1 MKKLLGSISFFI
13 VFPIFWLISNLPMPL
28 LYGLSDVLCFVAYR
42 IFKYRTK
49 VVRTN
54 LLAAFPE
61 KTNKERKQLEK
72 DFYKHLID
80 TLLEPLILL
89 SCSKKKINKHA
100 RFSGTE
106 ILETYYQQNRN
117 AIATTGHY
125 GNWEWPGSV
134 AIDLHHKVLAIY
146 KPLSNPRF
154 EKLFYTLRS
163 RFTGIPVAMA
173 DTLRFV
179 NQYNA
184 NKTLFALYMIADQRP
199 LKQHAKLWLTFMNQE
214 TPILPGP
221 CKISRKYDIPI
232 VYLYTRKIKR
242 GYYEFECIPLVENPK
257 ELSDNEIMIRYYSI
271 LEKNIRENPALYLWS
286 HNRWRFKSS
295 DIANEFPI
303 TFIDKK

>member
-61 KTNKERKQLEK
+61 KTNKERKQIEK

-117 AIATTGHY
+117 AIATTESTDVLDPLITVSQILRLTQHLLLDSLNLQYEHRY
-125 GNWEWPGSV
+125 GRPHRQIGPS
-134 AIDLHHKVLAIY
+134 
-146 KPLSNPRF
+146 LS
-154 EKLFYTLRS
+154 
-163 RFTGIPVAMA
+163 
-173 DTLRFV
+173 
-179 NQYNA
+179 
-184 NKTLFALYMIADQRP
+184 
-199 LKQHAKLWLTFMNQE
+199 
-214 TPILPGP
+214 
-221 CKISRKYDIPI
+221 
-232 VYLYTRKIKR
+232 
-242 GYYEFECIPLVENPK
+242 
-257 ELSDNEIMIRYYSI
+257 
-271 LEKNIRENPALYLWS
+271 
-286 HNRWRFKSS
+286 
-295 DIANEFPI
+295 
-303 TFIDKK
+303 